1 MLTES
6 LELGSLV
13 RKISFVGLEVRVLLL
28 KDADLAAEAADKLLE
43 LCVVLMIFGQ
53 DLFFVLFHLQDHV
66 LVHVIDRLRQ
76 EMVVARA
83 GTLEHH

>member
-53 DLFFVLFHLQDHV
+53 DLFFVFFHLQDHI